1 MNIQIIGT
9 KKCKN
14 TQKAERFFRERSIP
28 FHFRNIGEKYLSR
41 GELNN
46 ILQVFKI
53 EGLLDMNGDQ
63 YRKRNLSFMV
73 FDIEEEILN
82 DSLLLKIPIVRN
94 SKLITVGYKPEIW
107 KSWLNQ

>member
-9 KKCKN
+9 KKCKS
-14 TQKAERFFRERSIP
+14 TQKAERFFKERSIP
-28 FHFRNIGEKYLSR
+28 FHFRNIGEKNLSR

-53 EGLLDMNGDQ
+53 EDLLDTNGDQ
-63 YRKRNLSFMV
+63 YKKRNMSFMV
-73 FDIEEEILN
+73 YDIEEEILN
-82 DSLLLKIPIVRN
+82 DSLLLKTPVIRN
-94 SKLITVGYKPEIW
+94 GKLITVGYKPEIW

>member
-9 KKCKN
+9 RKCKN
-14 TQKAERFFRERSIP
+14 TQKAERFFKERSIP
-28 FHFRNIGEKYLSR
+28 FHCRNIEEKSLSR

-53 EGLLDMNGDQ
+53 EDLLDSNGDQ
-63 YRKRNLSFMV
+63 YRKRNMSFMV

-82 DSLLLKIPIVRN
+82 DSLLLKTPVVRN
-94 SKLITVGYKPEIW
+94 GKLITIGYKPEIW
-107 KSWLNQ
+107 KSWLNK

>member
-14 TQKAERFFRERSIP
+14 TQKAERFFRQRSIP
-28 FHFRNIGEKYLSR
+28 FHFRNIGEKNLSR

-46 ILQVFKI
+46 ILQMFKI
-53 EGLLDMNGDQ
+53 EDLLDTKGDQ
-63 YRKRNLSFMV
+63 YRKRNLTFMV
-73 FDIEEEILN
+73 FNIEEEILN
-82 DSLLLKIPIVRN
+82 DSLILKTPVVRN
-94 SKLITVGYKPEIW
+94 GRLITVGYQPEIW